1 VASALMLCFIT
12 EDRFAQRSA
21 LMLGLMSLTLYGIQR
36 YPTYFLKNERYR
48 WLGDGVVWFPA
59 LVL

>member
-1 VASALMLCFIT
+1 VLCFIT
-12 EDRFAQRSA
+12 TDRFAQRSA

-36 YPTYFLKNERYR
+36 YPAYFLQHERYR
-48 WLGDGVVWFPA
+48 WLGDGVFWLPA